1 MSRVTLEAVVPLS
14 LERKLQ
20 IGFGAAILLVILI
33 GVVSYLTTQKL
44 IDTNREVEHSQAVL
58 SELQATLS
66 SIKDIETGERGYIIT
81 GDARFLGPHNA
92 AAAQLKVLL
101 SDLEVLTADEP
112 RQHARLPLLD
122 RAISEKLN
130 FDDGAIRI
138 RELQG
143 LEAAARL
150 VSTGRGK
157 ALMDEIRQRVAE
169 MTLDEETQLR
179 ERARHAER
187 GALVARIMEAVF
199 SVLAFLL
206 VLGGYWQVRHDSRK
220 RDRAEAALQV
230 ANTNLEKWTS
240 ELESRSNQVTLLSE
254 MGSILQSCRT
264 AEEAHRIISEYAL
277 RLFPSEVG
285 ALCILAPSRNLVET
299 VAIWGSGV
307 ERDRTF
313 PPEDCWA
320 LRSGHPHCV
329 EDPKSATFCR
339 HVEPNPATCYLCV
352 PLMAQGEALGILHLR
367 SLDEAAH
374 RQGEARER
382 LKEAKKHLATT
393 VAEQI
398 ALALANLKL
407 SETLRMQSIR
417 DPLTG
422 LFNRRYMEE
431 SMDREIRRATRNQ
444 RDLGAILL
452 DIDHFKRYNDTF
464 GHEAG
469 DALLRELGAFLQTQ
483 IRGED
488 IACRYGGEEFT
499 LILPEASLEITQ
511 RRAEQLRQGVK
522 KLKVQHKGQSLG
534 TITLSLG
541 VSSLRHHGATGAE
554 ILRAADAALYRAKE
568 LGRDRVEVG
577 EPVAGLS

>member
-1 MSRVTLEAVVPLS
+1 MTHVIAEAAVALS

-20 IGFGAAILLVILI
+20 IGFGTAVLLVILI
-33 GVVSYLTTQKL
+33 GLVSYRTTQKL
-44 IDTNREVEHSQAVL
+44 IDTNREVENSQAVL
-58 SELQATLS
+58 AVLQAALS
-66 SIKDIETGERGYIIT
+66 SMKDIETGERGYIIT
-81 GDARFLGPHNA
+81 GDARFLDPHNA
-92 AAAQLKVLL
+92 AAAQLKIFLR
-101 SDLEVLTADEP
+101 DLQSLTANSPAQQE
-112 RQHARLPLLD
+112 RLPRLD
-122 RAISEKLN
+122 RAISEKLR
-130 FDDGAIRI
+130 FDDEAIRT
-138 RELQG
+138 RETQG
-143 LEAAARL
+143 LEAAARI
-150 VSTGRGK
+150 VSTGHGR
-157 ALMDEIRQRVAE
+157 ALMDEIRRQFAE
-169 MTLDEETQLR
+169 MTQEEETLVHAQ
-179 ERARHAER
+179 ARDAER
-187 GALVARIMEAVF
+187 RALIARVTMAVF
-199 SVLAFLL
+199 AFLAFCVVASAYSL
-206 VLGGYWQVRHDSRK
+206 VRRDSRK

-230 ANTNLEKWTS
+230 ANTNLEKWAA
-240 ELESRSNQVTLLSE
+240 ELETRTNQVTLLSE
-254 MGSILQSCRT
+254 MGSLLQSCRT
-264 AEEAHRIISEYAL
+264 AEEAHCIIAEFSQ

-285 ALCILAPSRNLVET
+285 ALCILAPSRNTVET
-299 VAIWGSGV
+299 VAVWGSGV
-307 ERDRTF
+307 ERNRVF
-313 PPEDCWA
+313 SPEDCWA
-320 LRSGHPHCV
+320 LRTGRPHCV

-339 HVEPNPATCYLCV
+339 HVDPDPAICYLCV

-367 SLDEAAH
+367 SLAGGTVPPEEVWE
-374 RQGEARER
+374 G
-382 LKEAKKHLATT
+382 LKAAKKHLAST
-393 VAEQI
+393 VAEQV

-499 LILPEASLEITQ
+499 LILPDASLEITQ
-511 RRAEQLRQGVK
+511 RRAQQLREGVK
-522 KLKVQHKGQSLG
+522 KLKVQHKGEPLG

-541 VSSLRHHGATGAE
+541 VAALRTHGATAAE

-568 LGRDRVEVG
+568 LGRDRVELG
-577 EPVAGLS
+577 ELAA